1 MSTLRCILAT
11 VREEASDSASTMNEA
26 ELLRHIGNGAKEVA
40 DAGLTHADPTTG
52 WERQIVVAA
61 VARIRRG
68 ERA

>member
-11 VREEASDSASTMNEA
+11 VREEAADSTSTMHDA
-26 ELLRHIGNGAKEVA
+26 ELLRHVGNGAKEVA
-40 DAGLTHADPTTG
+40 DAGLAHADPTTG
-52 WERQIVVAA
+52 WERQIITAT

>member
-11 VREEASDSASTMNEA
+11 VREEAADSAATMNDA
-26 ELLRHIGNGAKEVA
+26 ELLRHVGNGAKEVA
-40 DAGLTHADPTTG
+40 DAGLTHADPSAS
-52 WERQIVVAA
+52 WDRQIVVAA